1 MELSAKD
8 KRLFVM
14 SQIQHPETYYQRAL
28 KSQGVDTKNLTHSE
42 ISVFKAAMLAIEA
55 DAIIY
60 ACENNPAQDNDA
72 ISSELLAK
80 IQA

>member
-14 SQIQHPETYYQRAL
+14 TQIQHPETYYQRAL
-28 KSQGVDTKNLTHSE
+28 KSRGVDTAKLTHSE
-42 ISVFKAAMLAIEA
+42 ICIFKAAMLAIEA

-60 ACENNPAQDNDA
+60 ACENNPAEDNDA
-72 ISSELLAK
+72 ISEKLLAK
-80 IQA
+80 MQA